1 MTEDENF
8 CIFLYYLIER
18 NFLMT
23 IRSRF
28 APSPTGYMHIG
39 NLRTALYEY
48 LIAKNAGG
56 SFILRIEDTDQER
69 FVEGAVDVVYET
81 LKDVGLIHD
90 EGPDKGGA
98 FGPYIQSER
107 LPLYKEYADK
117 LVDLKGAHY
126 CFCSA
131 EELEEKKQAAEKQGK
146 AFKFDDPCKHLSL
159 EEARERIKNGEKYT
173 VRQTIDP
180 FKKTTFI
187 DEVYGR
193 ITVENKTLDEGI
205 LLKSDG
211 YPTYNFANVIDDH
224 LMNITHVIRGNEYLS
239 STPKY
244 NLMYEA
250 FGWNIPTYIH
260 LPPIMK
266 DAHNK
271 LSKRN
276 GDASFQD
283 LKAKGYLTEAIV
295 NYIALLGW
303 NPKTEQ
309 EIFSMEELIKNFNIQ
324 GINKAPA
331 IFDIEKL
338 KWINGVY
345 IRNMSLEEFHKKA
358 LPYYEKAIKRKLD
371 LEALSK
377 VLQPRV
383 NVLSEI
389 IDLVDFFDEMP
400 DYDLEMYCHKKMKTD
415 LDITRKVLPVAL
427 ELLQDKKAF
436 ESLEAMHEA
445 LMTLPEKMG
454 LKNGQVLWPIRTAL
468 TGKQFTAGG
477 ATEAAYLLGQEETVA
492 RLKKAIEKVG

>member
-1 MTEDENF
+1 
-8 CIFLYYLIER
+8 
-18 NFLMT
+18 MT

-345 IRNMSLEEFHKKA
+345 IRNMSLEDFHKKA
-358 LPYYEKAIKRKLD
+358 LPYYEKAIKRALD
-371 LEALSK
+371 LVALSK

>member
-1 MTEDENF
+1 
-8 CIFLYYLIER
+8 
-18 NFLMT
+18 MT

-48 LIAKNAGG
+48 LIAKHAGG
-56 SFILRIEDTDQER
+56 QFILRIEDTDQER
-69 FVEGAVDVVYET
+69 FVDGAIDVIYAT
-81 LKDVGLIHD
+81 LKEVGLVHD
-90 EGPDKGGA
+90 EGPDKTGD
-98 FGPYIQSER
+98 FGPYVQSER

-131 EELEEKKQAAEKQGK
+131 EELEAKKEAAEKAGK
-146 AFKFDDPCKHLSL
+146 SFKFDDPCKHMSI

-224 LMNITHVIRGNEYLS
+224 LMKITHVIRGNEYLS

-250 FGWNIPTYIH
+250 FGWEIPTYIH

-309 EIFSMEELIKNFNIQ
+309 EIFSLEDLVENFTIA
-324 GINKAPA
+324 GINKSPA

-345 IRNMSLEEFHKKA
+345 IRNLSVEAFHELAK
-358 LPYYEKAIKRKLD
+358 PYYEKAIKRDLD
-371 LEALSK
+371 LKALSL

-389 IDLVDFFDEMP
+389 LDLVDFFDEMP
-400 DYDLEMYCHKKMKTD
+400 DYSLDMYCHKKMKTD
-415 LDITRKVLPVAL
+415 LEVTAKVLPVAL
-427 ELLQDKKAF
+427 ELLQDEKAF
-436 ESLEAMHEA
+436 ESMQTMHDA

-477 ATEAAYLLGQEETVA
+477 ATEAAYLLGQKETLA
-492 RLKKAIEKVG
+492 RLTKAIEKVNAG

>member
-1 MTEDENF
+1 
-8 CIFLYYLIER
+8 
-18 NFLMT
+18 MT

-345 IRNMSLEEFHKKA
+345 IRNMSLEDFHKKA
-358 LPYYEKAIKRKLD
+358 LPYYEKAIKRELD
-371 LEALSK
+371 LETLSK

-477 ATEAAYLLGQEETVA
+477 ATEAAYLLGQEETLA

>member
-1 MTEDENF
+1 
-8 CIFLYYLIER
+8 
-18 NFLMT
+18 MT

-146 AFKFDDPCKHLSL
+146 AFKFDDPCKHLSI

-371 LEALSK
+371 LVTLSK

-436 ESLEAMHEA
+436 ESLETMHEA

>member
-1 MTEDENF
+1 
-8 CIFLYYLIER
+8 
-18 NFLMT
+18 MT

-345 IRNMSLEEFHKKA
+345 IRNMSLEDFHKKA
-358 LPYYEKAIKRKLD
+358 LPYYEKAIKRALD

>member
-1 MTEDENF
+1 
-8 CIFLYYLIER
+8 
-18 NFLMT
+18 MT

-345 IRNMSLEEFHKKA
+345 IRNMSLEDFHKKA

-371 LEALSK
+371 LETLSK

-477 ATEAAYLLGQEETVA
+477 ATEAAYLLGQEETLA

>member
-1 MTEDENF
+1 
-8 CIFLYYLIER
+8 
-18 NFLMT
+18 MT

-358 LPYYEKAIKRKLD
+358 LPYYEKAIKRALD

>member
-1 MTEDENF
+1 
-8 CIFLYYLIER
+8 
-18 NFLMT
+18 MT

-345 IRNMSLEEFHKKA
+345 IRNMSLEDFHKKA

>member
-1 MTEDENF
+1 
-8 CIFLYYLIER
+8 
-18 NFLMT
+18 MT

-309 EIFSMEELIKNFNIQ
+309 EIFSMKELIKNFNIQ

-345 IRNMSLEEFHKKA
+345 IRNMSLEDFHKKA
-358 LPYYEKAIKRKLD
+358 LPYYEKAIKRALD

>member
-1 MTEDENF
+1 MS
-8 CIFLYYLIER
+8 
-18 NFLMT
+18 

-90 EGPDKGGA
+90 EGPDKGGD
-98 FGPYIQSER
+98 FGPYIQSDR

-117 LVDLKGAHY
+117 LVELNGAHY

-131 EELEEKKQAAEKQGK
+131 EELEAKKQAAEAQGK
-146 AFKFDDPCKHLSL
+146 AFKFDDPCKHLTL
-159 EEARERIKNGEKYT
+159 EEAKERIKNGEKYT

-309 EIFSMEELIKNFNIQ
+309 EIFSMDDLIKNFNIQ

-345 IRNMSLEEFHKKA
+345 IRNMSLEDFHEKA
-358 LPYYEKAIKRKLD
+358 LPYYEKAIKRNLD
-371 LEALSK
+371 LKTLSA

-400 DYDLEMYCHKKMKTD
+400 EYDLEMYCHKKMKTD
-415 LDITRKVLPVAL
+415 LDVTAKVLPVAL

-436 ESLEAMHEA
+436 ESMQAMHDA

-477 ATEAAYLLGQEETVA
+477 ATEAAYLLGQEEVIA
-492 RLKKAIEKVG
+492 RLTKAIEKVNAR

>member
-1 MTEDENF
+1 
-8 CIFLYYLIER
+8 
-18 NFLMT
+18 MT

-345 IRNMSLEEFHKKA
+345 IRNMSLEDFHKKA
-358 LPYYEKAIKRKLD
+358 LPYYEKAIKRALD

-436 ESLEAMHEA
+436 ESLESMHEA